1 MRLALGRIVLAAFGF
16 TASVVMTK
24 VRILFATAACV
35 FFWRATEK
43 YMEYREKY
51 PRAPEVRNHTPRSPS
66 DPPAP

>member
-51 PRAPEVRNHTPRSPS
+51 PRAPEVR
-66 DPPAP
+66 